1 MLESFITSYAHLFE
15 TRDGGTQIDQVEVPL
30 IQRDYAQGRSDN
42 TAVQIRASFVEAL
55 HKAIIDDHPISLD
68 FVYGDLS
75 SGTLKPLD
83 GQQRLTTLFLLHW
96 YLASRTGRLS
106 PGDSW
111 TRFRYSTR
119 PTAELFCELLG
130 RHAFAGSCTVSEWL
144 TDQAWYLHT
153 WNHDPTVQSMLRML
167 DTIHAH
173 FAAAD
178 FEQAW
183 ARLTDKTR
191 PAVSFHVLPLK
202 SAVES
207 NALYIKMNSRGKPL
221 TPFENFK
228 ARLEQI
234 TNRLPKAGD
243 FARKMDTTWSDLF
256 WVYRGRD
263 NIVDEQMLRYLEF
276 VLEIALWRQGQFAL
290 EDTFK
295 LAEQLFGP
303 ANNPAAADNLN
314 WLARSIDIWSDI
326 DIAAYFGSHMRCNAS
341 DPTEGLP
348 MFRDE
353 VDLFKQCC
361 DSYSRRAGSRPF
373 GWPETLLLY
382 AFVTHRDEETADFP
396 RRLRMLRNLI
406 EASPNELRLE
416 NMPGLIKDVET
427 LVREPDIRKALRL
440 TTFNSGQVGDEND
453 KVAAIEREPAI
464 EAALLRL
471 EDHTLLRGCLIAF
484 DLDVDAAT
492 FNARAAKFECCF
504 SDKTLWPTLTAAL
517 LAVGNYSRPKGARF
531 YFGSAK
537 DNATSWREVL
547 TRGNREDAKRTRD
560 ILAILLDRL
569 SQSTSE
575 PKTLLE
581 GLIADYLADAPASDG
596 YDWRWYL
603 VKYPIMRDGNSGIY
617 VGNDRELGYGL
628 CMLDKTQLNSNYRDP
643 FLSAIIKQA
652 GAPDD
657 SVRDRFNGYAHI
669 PRLMVLTRSGTKI
682 QCIPDGYQVV
692 PPEDAAQ
699 NISYHVIAAKY
710 GISNNLLSIAKM
722 SANSTIDA
730 VDRIVIGG
738 KILGEL
744 VDAGL

>member
-1 MLESFITSYAHLFE
+1 MRESFITSYAHLFE
-15 TRDGGTQIDQVEVPL
+15 ARESGMQIDQVEVPL

-42 TAVQIRASFVEAL
+42 MASQIRSAFVASL

-68 FVYGDLS
+68 FVYGDLANR
-75 SGTLKPLD
+75 TLKPLD

-106 PGDSW
+106 PDDSW

-119 PTAELFCELLG
+119 RTAERFCELLG
-130 RHAFAGSCTVSEWL
+130 RHVYAGSDTVSQWL
-144 TDQAWYLHT
+144 TDQPWYLHT

-173 FAAAD
+173 FDGTD

-183 ARLTDKTR
+183 ARLTDKAR
-191 PAVSFHVLPLK
+191 PAVSFHVLPFTT
-202 SAVES
+202 AAEG

-221 TPFENFK
+221 TPFESFK

-234 TNRLPKAGD
+234 ATSLPNAGE

-263 NIVDEQMLRYLEF
+263 NLVDDEMLRYLEF
-276 VLEIALWRQGQFAL
+276 AMEIALWRQGQFAR
-290 EDTFK
+290 DDAFK

-303 ANNPAAADNLN
+303 ANHPAAADNLD
-314 WLARSIDIWSDI
+314 WLARSVDIWSKI
-326 DIAAYFGSHMRCNAS
+326 DIAAYFGSHMRNNKS
-341 DPTEGLP
+341 DATGGLP
-348 MFRDE
+348 VFRDE

-361 DSYSRRAGSRPF
+361 DGYERGEGIRRF
-373 GWPETLLLY
+373 GWPETLLLH
-382 AFVTHRDEETADFP
+382 AFIIHRSEETEDFP

-427 LVREPDIRKALRL
+427 LVRDPNITNALRL
-440 TTFNSGQVGDEND
+440 KTFNSGQVADEND
-453 KVAAIEREPAI
+453 KVAAIVREPAI

-471 EDHTLLRGCLIAF
+471 EDHTLLRGSLIAF
-484 DLDVDAAT
+484 DLGVDAMT
-492 FNARAAKFECCF
+492 FNARATKFESCF
-504 SDKTLWPTLTAAL
+504 SDKGLWPTLTAAL
-517 LAVGNYSRPKGARF
+517 LALGNYSRAKGARF
-531 YFGSAK
+531 YFGAK

-547 TRGNREDAKRTRD
+547 TRGNREDAKGIRD
-560 ILAILLDRL
+560 ILAILLDHL
-569 SQSTSE
+569 SQSMSE

-581 GLIADYLADAPASDG
+581 NVIADYLAAAPTSGG

-628 CMLDKTQLNSNYRDP
+628 CMLDKTQLNSYYRDP
-643 FLSAIIKQA
+643 FLSAIIHQA
-652 GAPDD
+652 GVSEAF
-657 SVRDRFNGYAHI
+657 VRDRFYGYAHK
-669 PRLMVLTRSGTKI
+669 PRLMVLTRSGMTI
-682 QCIPDGYQVV
+682 QCIPDGYQMV
-692 PPEDAAQ
+692 PPTDPAQ
-699 NISYHVIAAKY
+699 TGSYLAIAAKY
-710 GISNNLLSIAKM
+710 GITNDLLSLVKM
-722 SANSTIDA
+722 STNSPIDA
-730 VDRIVIGG
+730 ADRIAIGG
-738 KILGEL
+738 KFLGEL
-744 VDAGL
+744 IDAGL

>member
-1 MLESFITSYAHLFE
+1 MRESFITSYAHLFE
-15 TRDGGTQIDQVEVPL
+15 ARDGGTQIDQVEVPL
-30 IQRDYAQGRSDN
+30 IQRDYAQGRSDS
-42 TAVQIRASFVEAL
+42 TASQIRSSFVKSL
-55 HKAIIDDHPISLD
+55 HKAIVDDHPISLD
-68 FVYGDLS
+68 FVYGDLDH
-75 SGTLKPLD
+75 GTLKPLD

-106 PGDSW
+106 PDDSW

-130 RHAFAGSCTVSEWL
+130 RHAFAGPDTVSQWL

-173 FAAAD
+173 FGGAD
-178 FEQAW
+178 FQQAW
-183 ARLTDKTR
+183 ARLTDKAR

-202 SAVES
+202 SAAEG

-221 TPFENFK
+221 TSFENFK

-234 TNRLPKAGD
+234 TTSLPKAD
-243 FARKMDTTWSDLF
+243 EFARKMDTAWSDLF

-263 NIVDEQMLRYLEF
+263 NLVDDEMLRYLEF
-276 VLEIALWRQGQFAL
+276 VMEIALWRQGQFARDDAFEL
-290 EDTFK
+290 TV
-295 LAEQLFGP
+295 QLFGP
-303 ANNPAAADNLN
+303 ANNTAAADNLD

-326 DIAAYFGSHMRCNAS
+326 DIAAYFGSQMRSNTS
-341 DPTEGLP
+341 DATFGLP
-348 MFRDE
+348 VFRDQ
-353 VDLFKQCC
+353 VDLFEQCC
-361 DSYSRRAGSRPF
+361 NSYERREGGRRF
-373 GWPETLLLY
+373 GWPETLLLH
-382 AFVTHRDEETADFP
+382 AFIIHRSEKTTDFP

-427 LVREPDIRKALRL
+427 LVSEPDITNALRL
-440 TTFNSGQVGDEND
+440 TTFNTGQVGDEND
-453 KVAAIEREPAI
+453 KVAAIIREPAI

-471 EDHTLLRGCLIAF
+471 EDHTLLRGSLIAF

-492 FNARAAKFECCF
+492 FNARAAKFESCF
-504 SDKTLWPTLTAAL
+504 SDKALWPTLTAAL
-517 LAVGNYSRPKGARF
+517 LSVGNYSRPKGARF

-581 GLIADYLADAPASDG
+581 GVIADYLAAAPASDG

-643 FLSAIIKQA
+643 FLSAIIKHA
-652 GAPDD
+652 GAPED

-699 NISYHVIAAKY
+699 NISYLAIAAKY
-710 GISNNLLSIAKM
+710 GISNNLLSIPKM
-722 SANSTIDA
+722 SANSPIDA

-744 VDAGL
+744 IDAGL